1 MYQLL
6 HLEIVEKV
14 PAFNKL
20 LVSRQKHKKRS
31 YLESFLHTIFWENE
45 SKSAAVRGGGNVVG
59 NAIPSLDVGREKG
72 LGRRIQAEEVSRGN
86 AEQIQRP
93 LGTEAAERIRG

>member
-20 LVSRQKHKKRS
+20 LVSREKHEKRS
-31 YLESFLHTIFWENE
+31 YLKSFLHTIFWENE

-59 NAIPSLDVGREKG
+59 NATPSLEVEREKG
-72 LGRRIQAEEVSRGN
+72 FGEESR
-86 AEQIQRP
+86 QRK
-93 LGTEAAERIRG
+93 LVEEMQSKFSGLCGLKQLRG